1 MKKVNL
7 TPDQWYSLI
16 RSVLLVISGI
26 LVSQGILS
34 QTQATELAKE
44 INDAL
49 PTLMSA
55 VSVLTP
61 IIVAIW
67 GIVSHSMTSK
77 MKSVAASP
85 AVEKIIVS
93 RSAPVEEPAVTVA
106 RDSNQ
111 PKVSFSTGNG
121 GPKSVS

>member
-7 TPDQWYSLI
+7 TTDQWNSLI
-16 RSVLLVISGI
+16 RSVLLVASGI
-26 LVSQGILS
+26 LVSQGVLS
-34 QTQATELAKE
+34 QTQATGLAKQ

-49 PTLMSA
+49 PTLSSA

-61 IIVAIW
+61 IVVAIW
-67 GIVSHSMTSK
+67 GIISHSMASK
-77 MKSVAASP
+77 IKSVAASP
-85 AVEKIIVS
+85 AVEKIVVS

-111 PKVSFSTGNG
+111 PKVSFGGGNG
-121 GPKSVS
+121 GPKSIS